1 MPRKRTRT
9 VRQGASNDARKLER
23 LIRDSVRSEI
33 DAQQSRRRTI
43 DSYTQRLQETDAKVI
58 EFIQQ
63 AISETTRAYR
73 FTVDSYVANHVL
85 AFFVLIAGL
94 ALIFVVGPKSEF
106 FLLALMLAASG
117 AIWVITLQ
125 YHSPVKNS
133 NHMVNRLAK
142 LNIIFAGYIRQIRQV
157 DSVFEEFLDND
168 EDLDPQMAEQLLNN
182 LQDAV
187 SEAMNMVSLASN
199 EMDD

>member
-133 NHMVNRLAK
+133 NHMVTRLAK